1 MFTNILQNTKAVVRV
16 AYIVF
21 AITVAVVALVTAF
34 KLGNSVRA
42 QSSEPSPLLMGSDG
56 QQ

>member
-21 AITVAVVALVTAF
+21 AITVAVVALV
-34 KLGNSVRA
+34 RA